1 MPGSL
6 PLALRGARR
15 PHSTSVPASCSEH
28 PAGGSVWFT
37 RASHSVRGTPG
48 PGRRSVGFHRTNPQA
63 SAEERC
69 GAPQDQD
76 GNVTRGRHPW
86 AFARGSGL
94 DRCPLPRGSRQGD
107 PSSPGLSVPQSTCKT
122 RPARVFT
129 AWCNEAS
136 SCAFFFFSFLMKS
149 YHLNSVF
156 LHDLLVLNHI
166 RYLLR
171 SKLRWLHDC

>member
-6 PLALRGARR
+6 PLALCGARR

-107 PSSPGLSVPQSTCKT
+107 PSSPGLSVPQSTC
-122 RPARVFT
+122 RPVRLGFLLPGVT
-129 AWCNEAS
+129 KPLPVL
-136 SCAFFFFSFLMKS
+136 FFFSFLMKS